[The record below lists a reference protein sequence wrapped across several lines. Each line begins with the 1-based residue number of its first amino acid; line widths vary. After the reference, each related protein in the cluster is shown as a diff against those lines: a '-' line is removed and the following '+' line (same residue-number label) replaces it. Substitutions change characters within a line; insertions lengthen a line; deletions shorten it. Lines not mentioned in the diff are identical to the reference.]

1 MSPNNENR
9 QQWPGAK
16 NCQGAHNRNM
26 FIKIEEYV
34 LGERFEKKKQTTYT
48 FGWVGVCRKCNVLV
62 FPSSYILHSIL
73 GGICDIKRVLVCTMK
88 WLRSKF
94 FQENLDSFLAI
105 AEELQLKGL
114 MGKTNEKV

>member
-16 NCQGAHNRNM
+16 NCQGAHNGNM

-34 LGERFEKKKQTTYT
+34 LGERFEKKKQ
-48 FGWVGVCRKCNVLV
+48 CNVLV